1 MNAEGQNRYFQELTL
16 NLQHKGF
23 TVKQETED
31 GLLLVDLDGYRLCQ
45 ITDIGAV
52 RYWKEDI
59 TSDDLETALDK
70 VTGITK
76 ATAEYMSQ
84 LEAAPQLTASGLDGD
99 YRLLT
104 DFNGVVL
111 AGHPTK
117 YGVQF
122 VTWERSPDRT
132 SLENGHYYGPN
143 SGVDS
148 YTAAKQDFATR
159 SGLVP
164 RSALFTPE
172 QLMEIYH
179 CSTEALADN
188 YSITD
193 EQQK

>member
-1 MNAEGQNRYFQELTL
+1 MPVE
-16 NLQHKGF
+16 
-23 TVKQETED
+23 
-31 GLLLVDLDGYRLCQ
+31 LDGQRLCLALDNGG
-45 ITDIGAV
+45 I
-52 RYWKEDI
+52 RYWKEDVA
-59 TSDDLETALDK
+59 SDIRSVALDR
-70 VTGITK
+70 VTDITK
-76 ATAEYMSQ
+76 TTAEYMSQ
-84 LEAAPQLTASGLDGD
+84 LEAAPHLTTSGLKGD